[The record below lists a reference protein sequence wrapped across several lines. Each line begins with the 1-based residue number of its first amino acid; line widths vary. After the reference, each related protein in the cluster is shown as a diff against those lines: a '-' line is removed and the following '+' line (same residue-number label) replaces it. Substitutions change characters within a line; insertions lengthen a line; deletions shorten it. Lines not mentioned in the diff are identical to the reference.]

1 MLKMPKAEITQKSR
15 NYTKMPKAGITQIDN
30 NVVWE
35 R

>member
-1 MLKMPKAEITQKSR
+1 MPKAEITQKSR